1 MASLQR
7 VKVGRHT
14 YYRIVESRRVNG
26 KPRPIPVLHLGTA
39 DQLLQRLLTHAQPP
53 FTLRSYQHG
62 DVAALKA
69 MADRLGRVALID
81 RQLPAS
87 RRPLSIGTTL
97 VLAAIN
103 RAVWPCSKR
112 AWASWAQRT
121 SLHRLFDIHPEALT
135 SQYFWDQMD
144 AVSGVALEAIEAEL
158 TRTVVQ
164 DFQLTLDT
172 LFYDTSNFFTYLA
185 SGNER
190 SALAQRGHSKQ
201 KRFDLRQFSLALL
214 VARDGHIP
222 LYADIY
228 EGNTVD
234 ATRFPASLTAIRQRV
249 ERVVGQVEDLT
260 LVYDKGNNSKSNQAL
275 VDQLPVH
282 YVASLVPSQHADLS
296 AIPAAAYTPLGSGPL
311 AKLPVYRCE
320 HTIWGVERTV
330 VLFISAKLRRGQ
342 IRGLHQH
349 LTKRVQALTQWQQ
362 TLARPHS
369 GPRTPANARKQVAAL
384 LTGQYIPQVLKIVYD
399 GQRTGAHRL
408 TWGIDHTALEQLET
422 EVFGKRILITDQHAW
437 STEEIILAYRGQSRA
452 EAIFRQLKDVRHL
465 AVRPPY
471 HWTDQKIRVHTFICM
486 LALLLCRLVERESRS
501 AGYQGSLSSLL
512 DVLGSIRV
520 AMVLWPAESPREQ
533 PRCGWVLEES
543 EPDAW
548 HLYQRLVPPVP
559 PFVYTAGSS

>member
-39 DQLLQRLLTHAQPP
+39 DQLLQRLLTHSQPP

-69 MADRLGRVALID
+69 MADRLGLVALID
-81 RQLPAS
+81 RHLPAS

-112 AWASWAQRT
+112 AWAVWAQRT
-121 SLHRLFDIHPEALT
+121 SLPHLFALRPEALT

-144 AVSGVALEAIEAEL
+144 AVSGIALEAIEAEL
-158 TRTVVQ
+158 TRTVVH
-164 DFQLTLDT
+164 DFQLKLDT

-190 SALAQRGHSKQ
+190 STLAQRGHSKQ

-214 VARDGHIP
+214 VARDGQIP

-228 EGNTVD
+228 QGHTVD
-234 ATRFPASLTAIRQRV
+234 ARRFPDSLTAIRQRV
-249 ERVVGQVEDLT
+249 ERVVGQLEDLT
-260 LVYDKGNNSKSNQAL
+260 LVYDKGNNSKHNQAL

-282 YVASLVPSQHADLS
+282 YVASLVPSQHADLR
-296 AIPAAAYTPLGSGPL
+296 AIPTAAYTPLGPGPL
-311 AKLPVYRCE
+311 AMLPVYRCQRP
-320 HTIWGVERTV
+320 IWGVERTV
-330 VLFISAKLRRGQ
+330 VLFISTKLRLGQ

-362 TLARPHS
+362 TLAKPHS
-369 GPRTPANARKQVAAL
+369 GPRTPASARKQVATL
-384 LTGQYIPQVLKIVYD
+384 LTGQYIAQVLKIAYD

-408 TWGIDHTALEQLET
+408 TWWIDHAALEQLET

-486 LALLLCRLVERESRS
+486 LALLLCRLVERESQG

-512 DVLGSIRV
+512 AVLGSIRL
-520 AMVLWPAESPREQ
+520 AMVLWPADTPRGP

-543 EPDAW
+543 APDAW

-559 PFVYTAGSS
+559 PFVYTAESG